1 MRRTYHTADIQQ
13 GIRDQIQNIYQG
25 PDKDPQIFSTR
36 INHALSLSRYGAQ
49 VSVQLLESTFMNGLH
64 RNIAM
69 QVRETPVHLD
79 LDGKI
84 TYAQR
89 IWIARRPIGG
99 LYTVQQVLPQNL

>member
-1 MRRTYHTADIQQ
+1 M
-13 GIRDQIQNIYQG
+13 YQR
-25 PDKDPQIFSTR
+25 PDKDLQTFSTR
-36 INHALSLSRYGAQ
+36 INHALSLSGYGAQ
-49 VSVQLLESTFMNGLH
+49 VFVQLLESTFMNELH

-89 IWIARRPIGG
+89 I
-99 LYTVQQVLPQNL
+99 